1 MKYIEPSD
9 EILKISKEISDR
21 KLREARQKQR
31 ADWWRDKIIDF
42 LALIVSFAA
51 LVVAIIALIHS

>member
-21 KLREARQKQR
+21 KLRKARQKQR